1 VAACTHSN
9 IATAPTLRFY
19 HGQTFAHYLAMAN
32 LHYKTPPSNRLTVSS
47 LLSPPELKPAE
58 SFGPSIPPTF
68 AQSPFSSFNSAASKS
83 AANTDFMA
91 LQAAAA
97 HRIAYASPP
106 ISPYDTQSQKE
117 NMESS
122 EEQGTRDPQLFVSP
136 DAAVPIAHM
145 PLFPD
150 ESPESASHNVIAAH
164 MKTQDYAQLQSKPS
178 RADYELAAT
187 FRSTVFAS
195 VCKDPKQ
202 WWAQERRFDSY
213 YGRPTGVQ
221 KRPVLK
227 KLAPAPSSRSRQPKV
242 AVPRMPPRTPRA
254 APKAKRTPLTQ
265 IHDSF
270 DTTPKSASPKPAR
283 AVTNRDDSDYTAIPD
298 YSPPLDTLPKGNTKV
313 LKAEWKGQ
321 ALSLADDPDRD
332 LLHEAELNLAGTLR
346 LNCATYLTSKRR
358 IFQARIEAL
367 KIGKEFRKTDAQQ
380 ACKIDVNKASK
391 LWQSYDRVGW
401 FNPDYFRQYL

>member
-1 VAACTHSN
+1 
-9 IATAPTLRFY
+9 
-19 HGQTFAHYLAMAN
+19 MAN
-32 LHYKTPPSNRLTVSS
+32 SPYKTPPSNRLTVSS
-47 LLSPPELKPAE
+47 LLSPPEMKRSE
-58 SFGPSIPPTF
+58 SFGTSIPPAF
-68 AQSPFSSFNSAASKS
+68 IQSPFSSFNSGASKS
-83 AANTDFMA
+83 TNSPDMT

-106 ISPYDTQSQKE
+106 ISPYDTQAQKE
-117 NMESS
+117 NMESAD
-122 EEQGTRDPQLFVSP
+122 EQCTRDPQLFAPV
-136 DAAVPIAHM
+136 DAAAPIADM
-145 PLFPD
+145 PLFPE
-150 ESPESASHNVIAAH
+150 ESSESASQEAITAH
-164 MKTQDYAQLQSKPS
+164 MNSKDYAQLESKPS
-178 RADYELAAT
+178 RADYELTAT
-187 FRSTVFAS
+187 FVSNVFALAK
-195 VCKDPKQ
+195 KDPKA

-213 YGRPTGVQ
+213 YGKPTGVQ
-221 KRPVLK
+221 KRSPLK
-227 KLAPAPSSRSRQPKV
+227 KLAPAPSSRPRQPKV
-242 AVPRMPPRTPRA
+242 AVPRLPPRTPRA

-270 DTTPKSASPKPAR
+270 DTTMTTTNTTSPKSASPKPSRPA
-283 AVTNRDDSDYTAIPD
+283 TNRDDSDYNAIPD
-298 YSPPLDTLPKGNTKV
+298 YSPPLDTLPKGNTKI

-401 FNPDYFRQYL
+401 FNPEYFRQYL

>member
-1 VAACTHSN
+1 MT
-9 IATAPTLRFY
+9 
-19 HGQTFAHYLAMAN
+19 
-32 LHYKTPPSNRLTVSS
+32 
-47 LLSPPELKPAE
+47 
-58 SFGPSIPPTF
+58 
-68 AQSPFSSFNSAASKS
+68 
-83 AANTDFMA
+83 

-106 ISPYDTQSQKE
+106 ISPYDTQAQKE
-117 NMESS
+117 NMESAD
-122 EEQGTRDPQLFVSP
+122 EQGARDPELFP
-136 DAAVPIAHM
+136 PADAAAPIAQM

-150 ESPESASHNVIAAH
+150 ESPESASQDAITTH
-164 MKTQDYAQLQSKPS
+164 MNSHDYAQLESKPS
-178 RADYELAAT
+178 RADYELAVS
-187 FRSTVFAS
+187 FRSNVLEQAQ
-195 VCKDPKQ
+195 KDPKA
-202 WWAQERRFDSY
+202 WWAQERRFDNY
-213 YGRPTGVQ
+213 YGKPTGVQ
-221 KRPVLK
+221 KRSPLK
-227 KLAPAPSSRSRQPKV
+227 KLAPAPSSRSRQPKI
-242 AVPRMPPRTPRA
+242 AVPRVPRA
-254 APKAKRTPLTQ
+254 PRAPKAKRTPVAQ

-270 DTTPKSASPKPAR
+270 DSTTTTTPKSASPKPSRPA
-283 AVTNRDDSDYTAIPD
+283 TNRDDSDYNALPD
-298 YSPPLDTLPKGNTKV
+298 YSPPTDTLPKNNNKA

-401 FNPDYFRQYL
+401 FNPEYFRQYL

>member
-1 VAACTHSN
+1 M
-9 IATAPTLRFY
+9 ATSP
-19 HGQTFAHYLAMAN
+19 
-32 LHYKTPPSNRLTVSS
+32 YKTPPSNRLTVSS
-47 LLSPPELKPAE
+47 LLSPPEMKRSE
-58 SFGPSIPPTF
+58 SFGTSIPPAF
-68 AQSPFSSFNSAASKS
+68 IQSPFSSFNSGASKS
-83 AANTDFMA
+83 TNSPDMT

-106 ISPYDTQSQKE
+106 ISPYDTQAQKE
-117 NMESS
+117 NMESAD
-122 EEQGTRDPQLFVSP
+122 EQCTRDPQLFAP
-136 DAAVPIAHM
+136 ADAAAPIADM
-145 PLFPD
+145 PLFPE
-150 ESPESASHNVIAAH
+150 ESSESASQEAITAH
-164 MKTQDYAQLQSKPS
+164 MNSKDYAQLESKPS
-178 RADYELAAT
+178 RADYELTAT
-187 FRSTVFAS
+187 FVSNVFALAK
-195 VCKDPKQ
+195 KDPKA

-213 YGRPTGVQ
+213 YGKPTGVQ
-221 KRPVLK
+221 KRSPLK

-242 AVPRMPPRTPRA
+242 AVPRLPPRTPRA

-270 DTTPKSASPKPAR
+270 DTIMTATTSPKSASPKPSRPA
-283 AVTNRDDSDYTAIPD
+283 TNRDDSDYNAIPD
-298 YSPPLDTLPKGNTKV
+298 YSPPLDTLPKGNTKI

-401 FNPDYFRQYL
+401 FNPEYFRQYL

>member
-1 VAACTHSN
+1 
-9 IATAPTLRFY
+9 
-19 HGQTFAHYLAMAN
+19 MAN
-32 LHYKTPPSNRLTVSS
+32 SPYKTPPSNRLTVSS
-47 LLSPPELKPAE
+47 LLSPPEMKRSE
-58 SFGPSIPPTF
+58 SFGTSIPPAF
-68 AQSPFSSFNSAASKS
+68 IQSPFSSFNSGASKS
-83 AANTDFMA
+83 TNSPDMT

-106 ISPYDTQSQKE
+106 ISPYDTQAQKE
-117 NMESS
+117 NMESAD
-122 EEQGTRDPQLFVSP
+122 EQCTRDPQLFAP
-136 DAAVPIAHM
+136 ADAAAPIADM
-145 PLFPD
+145 PLFPE
-150 ESPESASHNVIAAH
+150 ESSESASQEAITAH
-164 MKTQDYAQLQSKPS
+164 MNSKNYAQLESKPS
-178 RADYELAAT
+178 RADYELTAT
-187 FRSTVFAS
+187 FVSNVFALAK
-195 VCKDPKQ
+195 KDPKA

-213 YGRPTGVQ
+213 YGKPTGVQ
-221 KRPVLK
+221 KRSPLK

-242 AVPRMPPRTPRA
+242 AVPRLPPRTPRA

-270 DTTPKSASPKPAR
+270 DTIMTTTTTTTSPKSASPKPSRPA
-283 AVTNRDDSDYTAIPD
+283 TNRDDSDYNAIPD
-298 YSPPLDTLPKGNTKV
+298 YSPPLDTLPKGNTKI

-401 FNPDYFRQYL
+401 FNPEYFRQYL

>member
-1 VAACTHSN
+1 
-9 IATAPTLRFY
+9 
-19 HGQTFAHYLAMAN
+19 MAN
-32 LHYKTPPSNRLTVSS
+32 SSYKTPPSNRLTVSS
-47 LLSPPELKPAE
+47 LLSPPEMKRSE
-58 SFGPSIPPTF
+58 SFGTSIPPTF
-68 AQSPFSSFNSAASKS
+68 IQSPFSSFNSEASKS
-83 AANTDFMA
+83 AIPDMT

-106 ISPYDTQSQKE
+106 ISPYDTQAQKE
-117 NMESS
+117 NMESGD
-122 EEQGTRDPQLFVSP
+122 EQCTRDPQLFVSV
-136 DAAVPIAHM
+136 DAAAPIAHM
-145 PLFPD
+145 PLFPE
-150 ESPESASHNVIAAH
+150 ESPESASQDAITAH
-164 MKTQDYAQLQSKPS
+164 MNSSDYAQLESKPS
-178 RADYELAAT
+178 RADYELAIT
-187 FRSTVFAS
+187 FRSNVFALAT
-195 VCKDPKQ
+195 KDPRK
-202 WWAQERRFDSY
+202 WWAQERRFDDY

-221 KRPVLK
+221 KRSPLK
-227 KLAPAPSSRSRQPKV
+227 KLAPAPSSRPRQPKV
-242 AVPRMPPRTPRA
+242 AVARLPPRTPRA
-254 APKAKRTPLTQ
+254 PMAKRTPVTQ

-270 DTTPKSASPKPAR
+270 DTTPKSASPKPTR
-283 AVTNRDDSDYTAIPD
+283 PVTNRDDSDYNAIPD
-298 YSPPLDTLPKGNTKV
+298 YSPPLDTLPKGNNKV

>member
-1 VAACTHSN
+1 
-9 IATAPTLRFY
+9 
-19 HGQTFAHYLAMAN
+19 M
-32 LHYKTPPSNRLTVSS
+32 KRL
-47 LLSPPELKPAE
+47 E
-58 SFGPSIPPTF
+58 SFGTSIPPTF
-68 AQSPFSSFNSAASKS
+68 IQSPFSSFNSEASKS
-83 AANTDFMA
+83 AIPDMT

-106 ISPYDTQSQKE
+106 ISPYDTQAQKE
-117 NMESS
+117 NMESGD
-122 EEQGTRDPQLFVSP
+122 EQCTRDPQLFVSV
-136 DAAVPIAHM
+136 DAAAPIAHM
-145 PLFPD
+145 PLFP
-150 ESPESASHNVIAAH
+150 EELPESASQDAITAH
-164 MKTQDYAQLQSKPS
+164 MNSSDYAQLESKPS
-178 RADYELAAT
+178 RADYELAIT
-187 FRSTVFAS
+187 FRSNVFALAT
-195 VCKDPKQ
+195 KDPRK
-202 WWAQERRFDSY
+202 WWAQERRFDDY

-221 KRPVLK
+221 KRSPLK
-227 KLAPAPSSRSRQPKV
+227 KLAPAPSSRPRQPKV
-242 AVPRMPPRTPRA
+242 AVARLPPRTPR
-254 APKAKRTPLTQ
+254 APKAKRTPVTQ

-270 DTTPKSASPKPAR
+270 DTTPKSASPKPTR
-283 AVTNRDDSDYTAIPD
+283 PVTNRDDSDYNAIPD
-298 YSPPLDTLPKGNTKV
+298 YSPPLDTLPKGNNKV

>member
-1 VAACTHSN
+1 
-9 IATAPTLRFY
+9 
-19 HGQTFAHYLAMAN
+19 MAN

-47 LLSPPELKPAE
+47 LLSPPEMKRSE
-58 SFGPSIPPTF
+58 SFGTSIPP
-68 AQSPFSSFNSAASKS
+68 AYSQSPFSSFNSAPSQS
-83 AANTDFMA
+83 AVKTDFMA
-91 LQAAAA
+91 IQAAAA

-106 ISPYDTQSQKE
+106 ISPYDTQAQKE

-122 EEQGTRDPQLFVSP
+122 EEQCTRDPQLFVSA
-136 DAAVPIAHM
+136 DAAAPIAHM

-150 ESPESASHNVIAAH
+150 ESPESASQDVITAH
-164 MKTQDYAQLQSKPS
+164 MKSHDYAQLQSKPS
-178 RADYELAAT
+178 RADYELVAKVRSIV
-187 FRSTVFAS
+187 FREA
-195 VCKDPKQ
+195 CNNPKA
-202 WWAQERRFDSY
+202 WWAQERAFDKQIDEVRS
-213 YGRPTGVQ
+213 GRVQ
-221 KRPVLK
+221 KRPALK
-227 KLAPAPSSRSRQPKV
+227 KLAPAPSSKLRQPKV
-242 AVPRMPPRTPRA
+242 AVPRLPARAPRA

-270 DTTPKSASPKPAR
+270 DTSPTTKSASPKPAR
-283 AVTNRDDSDYTAIPD
+283 PVTNRDDSDYTAIPD
-298 YSPPLDTLPKGNTKV
+298 YAPPLDTLPKGNTKA

-321 ALSLADDPDRD
+321 ALSLADDPDRE